1 MARYDLPPLSALR
14 AFEAAA
20 RHASFKAAA
29 DELAVTPT
37 AVSHQLRRLEAYLGR
52 RLLDRS
58 PQHVRL
64 TADGHVLFDAATAG
78 FAVMAAAVTKLRRPV
93 APRLLT
99 LSATAA
105 FLAAWLVP
113 RLTELRRLL
122 PSVELRLHASDEPVD
137 LVPGAVDIAIR
148 YGDGPYPGLNAN
160 VLRHDRFA
168 PVCHPALAPR
178 CLDNLRQVPLLHVEG
193 RRVSRLT
200 PDWERWRT
208 VVGPADLAT
217 AAGARFNDVGLA
229 MQAAIA
235 GQGVAIL
242 SLALVQ
248 DARASG
254 LLVQPFEAMLEGAA
268 YHFLAAPGIAHRP
281 EVAALR
287 EWLADSLAA

>member
-1 MARYDLPPLSALR
+1 MPRYDLPPLAALR

-37 AVSHQLRRLEAYLGR
+37 AISHQLRRLEAHLGR

-64 TADGHVLFDAATAG
+64 TGDGHVLFDAAAAG
-78 FAVMAAAVTKLRRPV
+78 FSVIAEAVARLRRPA

-113 RLTELRRLL
+113 RLAELRRLL
-122 PSVELRLHASDEPVD
+122 PTVELRLHAGDEPVD

-148 YGDGPYPGLNAN
+148 YGDGPYPGLDGH
-160 VLRHDRFA
+160 VLRDDRFA

-178 CLDNLRQVPLLHVEG
+178 CLDDLRQTPLLHVEG
-193 RRVSRLT
+193 RLVPRLT

-208 VVGPADLAT
+208 VVGPDDLAA

-242 SLALVQ
+242 SLVLVRDAL
-248 DARASG
+248 ASG
-254 LLVQPFEAMLEGAA
+254 LLVQPFQQTLEGAA
-268 YHFLAAPGIAHRP
+268 YHFLAAPGIAHRS
-281 EVAALR
+281 EVVALR
-287 EWLADSLAA
+287 AWFAEALAA